1 MRMLF
6 LSRRFPPIYHLFPIM
21 HLIYLPKFCITF
33 VFHFSWVLQSFQQ
46 KLKPML
52 LQNFGGQMR
61 CIIGDVQ
68 KAYSPQIC
76 HRSKLAEK
84 ARENALLGL
93 GKNGCSSRIR
103 HPNALTERT
112 WGDAAH
118 GLEKYNR
125 SLTLG

>member
-1 MRMLF
+1 
-6 LSRRFPPIYHLFPIM
+6 
-21 HLIYLPKFCITF
+21 
-33 VFHFSWVLQSFQQ
+33 
-46 KLKPML
+46 ML

-68 KAYSPQIC
+68 KAYSPRIC
-76 HRSKLAEK
+76 YRSKLAEK

-93 GKNGCSSRIR
+93 GKNGRSSRIR
-103 HPNALTERT
+103 HPNAPTERT

-118 GLEKYNR
+118 GLEKYNG